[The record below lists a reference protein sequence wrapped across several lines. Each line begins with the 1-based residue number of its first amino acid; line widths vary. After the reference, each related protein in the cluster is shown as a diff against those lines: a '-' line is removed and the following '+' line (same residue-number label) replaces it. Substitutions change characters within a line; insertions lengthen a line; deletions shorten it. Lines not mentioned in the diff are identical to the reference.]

1 MIRNLTVSGRW
12 RLPLAACAMM
22 LSLTACA
29 HDASRAQAP
38 VTAAS
43 PAAPTSPVVAGSATN
58 STVGNTAA
66 EMQRLMAA
74 GTLSEMRTTYN
85 GQYGASLL
93 FHAES
98 LSYYV
103 ALFHDKQFWRVIRTD
118 QIDNAE
124 SMYRAFAEQTQ
135 QLAQVYLDTLRL
147 DAGKRYTEKL
157 VAMNEN
163 RLQGMQQEL
172 AQQQQQAT
180 VVSQAIAENRQ
191 QAASLSGD
199 LRATN
204 SQLESLQSQIQ
215 ALQAIQLDTSLKLP
229 VAEPTTPPGPAAS
242 GE

>member
-1 MIRNLTVSGRW
+1 
-12 RLPLAACAMM
+12 MM

-29 HDASRAQAP
+29 HDAWRAQAP
-38 VTAAS
+38 VTTAS
-43 PAAPTSPVVAGSATN
+43 PATPASPVVAGSAMN

-74 GTLSEMRTTYN
+74 GSLSEMRTTYN

-118 QIDNAE
+118 QIESAE
-124 SMYRAFAEQTQ
+124 STYRAFAEQTQ

-204 SQLESLQSQIQ
+204 SQLEALQSQIQ

-229 VAEPTTPPGPAAS
+229 VAEPSTAPGPAAS

>member
-1 MIRNLTVSGRW
+1 MIRDMTVSGRW
-12 RLPLAACAMM
+12 RLPLAAAALMF
-22 LSLTACA
+22 SLTACA
-29 HDASRAQAP
+29 HGNWQGHPPVAPMADSVPAQ
-38 VTAAS
+38 
-43 PAAPTSPVVAGSATN
+43 PAAQPGAMN

-66 EMQRLMAA
+66 ELQRLMAA
-74 GTLSEMRTTYN
+74 GSLSEMRTTYN

-118 QIDNAE
+118 QIEQAE
-124 SMYRAFAEQTQ
+124 STYRAFAEQTQ

-157 VAMNEN
+157 VAMNES
-163 RLQGMQQEL
+163 RLHGMQQEL
-172 AQQQQQAT
+172 AQQQQQASA
-180 VVSQAIAENRQ
+180 VSQAIAENRQ

-204 SQLESLQSQIQ
+204 SQLEALQNQIR
-215 ALQAIQLDTSLKLP
+215 ALQAQQQDTALKLP
-229 VAEPTTPPGPAAS
+229 DIDPASPPPAS
-242 GE
+242 E

>member
-1 MIRNLTVSGRW
+1 MIRNLTVSDRW
-12 RLPLAACAMM
+12 RLPLAACALM

-29 HDASRAQAP
+29 HDSWRTQAP
-38 VTAAS
+38 VSSANVAITPAAAAS
-43 PAAPTSPVVAGSATN
+43 TTSSN

-74 GTLSEMRTTYN
+74 GSLSEMRTTYN

-172 AQQQQQAT
+172 AQQQQQAS
-180 VVSQAIAENRQ
+180 VVSQAIADNRQ

-204 SQLESLQSQIQ
+204 SQLEALQSQIR
-215 ALQAIQLDTSLKLP
+215 ALQALQLDTSLKLP
-229 VAEPTTPPGPAAS
+229 ATESTAPAGS

>member
-1 MIRNLTVSGRW
+1 MATAAWPSL
-12 RLPLAACAMM
+12 LADAPRAM
-22 LSLTACA
+22 
-29 HDASRAQAP
+29 ASAP
-38 VTAAS
+38 VAS
-43 PAAPTSPVVAGSATN
+43 AGAPMADSVPAQPAAQPGAMN

-66 EMQRLMAA
+66 ELQRLMAA
-74 GTLSEMRTTYN
+74 GSLSEMRTTYN

-118 QIDNAE
+118 QIEQAE
-124 SMYRAFAEQTQ
+124 STYRAFAEQTQ

-157 VAMNEN
+157 VAMNES
-163 RLQGMQQEL
+163 RLHGMQQEL
-172 AQQQQQAT
+172 AQQQQQASA
-180 VVSQAIAENRQ
+180 VSQAIAENRQ

-204 SQLESLQSQIQ
+204 SQLEALQNQIR
-215 ALQAIQLDTSLKLP
+215 ALQAQQQDTALKLP
-229 VAEPTTPPGPAAS
+229 GIDPASPPQA

>member
-12 RLPLAACAMM
+12 HLPLATAALMF
-22 LSLTACA
+22 SLTACA
-29 HDASRAQAP
+29 HEPARTQAPIASVPAQAP
-38 VTAAS
+38 AS
-43 PAAPTSPVVAGSATN
+43 APAAPAMDT
-58 STVGNTAA
+58 TVGNTAA
-66 EMQRLMAA
+66 EMQRLMAD
-74 GTLSEMRTTYN
+74 GSLSEMRTTYN

-93 FHAES
+93 FHPQS

-118 QIDNAE
+118 QIENAE
-124 SMYRAFAEQTQ
+124 SVYRAFAEQTQ

-157 VAMNEN
+157 VAMNAH
-163 RLQGMQQEL
+163 RLQGMQEEL
-172 AQQQQQAT
+172 AQQQQQAS

-204 SQLESLQSQIQ
+204 SQLEALQNQIQ
-215 ALQAIQLDTSLKLP
+215 ALRAMQLDPALQLP
-229 VAEPTTPPGPAAS
+229 AVEPANTPPAPAS
-242 GE
+242 GN

>member
-1 MIRNLTVSGRW
+1 MIQNMTASGRW
-12 RLPLAACAMM
+12 HLPLAAAALM

-29 HDASRAQAP
+29 HAGLRGHAP
-38 VTAAS
+38 VATSVPAAS
-43 PAAPTSPVVAGSATN
+43 TVSSDTSSLQT
-58 STVGNTAA
+58 TVGNTAA

-74 GTLSEMRTTYN
+74 GSLSEMRTTYN

-118 QIDNAE
+118 QIESAE
-124 SMYRAFAEQTQ
+124 SAYRAFAEQTQ

-157 VAMNEN
+157 VTMNEH

-172 AQQQQQAT
+172 AQQQQQASA
-180 VVSQAIAENRQ
+180 VSQAIAENRQ

-204 SQLESLQSQIQ
+204 SQLEALQNQIRTLQSLQ
-215 ALQAIQLDTSLKLP
+215 ADTSLKLP
-229 VAEPTTPPGPAAS
+229 SLEADSKPAPAAR
-242 GE
+242 ED